1 MKSKKI
7 ELWFSENEGGIK
19 GCLELFRK
27 FIRFGSVTCSLVLK
41 KQFFNAFP
49 YWKNIDRLRVW
60 CLWSFLQLQLL
71 PCESFW
77 NYCFDFH
84 TSLRIST
91 GAKHILAKRRSWT
104 TWTLL
109 HIDSTYSPK
118 YASTPRLW
126 KVCGIRRPTFGRWRQ
141 VPERLSKVRG
151 ASLQLT
157 AFFSNLNTFYP

>member
-1 MKSKKI
+1 MTPSFGTFPKI
-7 ELWFSENEGGIK
+7 HPFWY
-19 GCLELFRK
+19 RHPA
-27 FIRFGSVTCSLVLK
+27 SLSA
-41 KQFFNAFP
+41 KQQCFDAFP
-49 YWKNIDRLRVW
+49 FWQNIDRLRVW

-77 NYCFDFH
+77 NCCFDFH

-109 HIDSTYSPK
+109 HKDSTYSPK

-126 KVCGIRRPTFGRWRQ
+126 KVCGMRRPTFGRWRQ

-151 ASLQLT
+151 ASLQLI
-157 AFFSNLNTFYP
+157 AFFSNLNTVYP